1 MLVEKPK
8 FEVSTRVYALLV
20 VFLIGL
26 IAFWGFRI
34 YEISRSA
41 TGNYPREIS
50 VEGLGKAY
58 AIPDIAVIN
67 LGVTT
72 DAKTS
77 DAAVKENTAKMN
89 KVMEAVKSFN
99 FDKKD
104 VQTLNYSLSPNYKW
118 SEEKGQSVQDGYTLN
133 QQISIKVRD
142 FTKVG
147 DVIAAVTKA
156 GANMIGNLSFEVD
169 DMDKVRD
176 EARSQ
181 AIAKAKAKAEKMA
194 DEAGLDLGKV
204 VSIYEYDTVN
214 PYYNY
219 GKGGYAPEMAMADSS
234 AGMIGGGSSP
244 IIEPGQQEFQLTV
257 TLNFRID

>member
-8 FEVSTRVYALLV
+8 FEVSTRVFSLLLI
-20 VFLIGL
+20 FLVGL
-26 IAFWGFRI
+26 LGYWGFRI
-34 YEISRSA
+34 YEITTTA

-58 AIPDIAVIN
+58 AIPDIAVLN

-77 DAAVKENTAKMN
+77 EAAVKENTAKMN

-104 VQTLNYSLSPNYKW
+104 VQTLNYSLNPNYKW
-118 SEEKGQSVQDGYTLN
+118 SEEKGQSVQDGYTLS
-133 QQISIKVRD
+133 QQISIKIRD
-142 FTKVG
+142 FSKVG

-156 GANMIGNLSFEVD
+156 GANMVGNLSFEVD

-176 EARSQ
+176 EARSK

-204 VSIYEYDTVN
+204 LSIYEYDAVN
-214 PYYNY
+214 PEYNY
-219 GKGGYAPEMAMADSS
+219 GKGGYAPEMATVDSG
-234 AGMIGGGSSP
+234 GMGGGVTSP
-244 IIEPGQQEFQLTV
+244 TIEPGQQEFQLTV
-257 TLNFRID
+257 TLSYRVN